1 MTRDI
6 RNDSAPKR
14 RAPGRKEWGHNADA
28 EHQMEAR
35 EHARQPGRLRRAHG
49 GRIATAAPQTGELR
63 VRF

>member
-6 RNDSAPKR
+6 RNVSAPKR

-35 EHARQPGRLRRAHG
+35 EHARQADG
-49 GRIATAAPQTGELR
+49 GRVAKAAPKTRELR